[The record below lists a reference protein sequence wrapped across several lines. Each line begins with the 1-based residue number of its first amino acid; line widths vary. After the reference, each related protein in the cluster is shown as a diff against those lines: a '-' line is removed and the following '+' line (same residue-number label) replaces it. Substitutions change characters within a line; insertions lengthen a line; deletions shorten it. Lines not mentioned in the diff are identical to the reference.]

1 MARTLSTGSSG
12 PDVAGLQQSLNQ
24 RPPSS
29 FPPLRPDGIFGTK
42 TQVRLMEFQR
52 NNGLRADG
60 IAGPLTLAKLSG
72 GSQVQARGGPV
83 CGNTD
88 PGVTGASQLIAMR
101 FASELKR
108 SQSGKQG
115 FPATSALGFPSASGI
130 TGAGVGFPSLSLPTF
145 KSLDAAQANFVTN
158 VFGTSIDLS
167 RVFIS
172 NTVGP
177 TGRPFTAFIGDPT
190 GLGIG
195 LGICVMNCGNEG
207 HLESTI
213 VHEATHVWQS
223 QHASNPAKYIQN
235 CLGSQ
240 AKAVQEN
247 LAEAALAGGRIAN
260 TDFPGFFP
268 NDAYA
273 FIPGKPRFSDYAG
286 EQIAFQVEKGVAAI
300 RTHVKSIRTGAVDS
314 ENDRS
319 LATLRTQ
326 DRRVSGVVD

>member
-1 MARTLSTGSSG
+1 MARTLTAGSSG
-12 PDVAGLQQSLNQ
+12 PDVADLQQRLNK

-29 FPPLRPDGIFGTK
+29 FPPLRSDGIFGLKTK
-42 TQVRLMEFQR
+42 ARLIEFQR
-52 NNGLRADG
+52 NNGLKADG
-60 IAGPLTLAKLSG
+60 IAGPLTMAKLSG
-72 GSQVQARGGPV
+72 AKPVEARNRPP

-88 PGVTGASQLIAMR
+88 PGAAGATQLVASA
-101 FASELKR
+101 FASELR
-108 SQSGKQG
+108 RAGG
-115 FPATSALGFPSASGI
+115 GTPAFALTNASGI
-130 TGAGVGFPSLSLPTF
+130 TGPRLALFSLPTF
-145 KSLDAAQANFVTN
+145 KPLDSAQAKFVTD

-172 NTVGP
+172 NKVGP

-195 LGICVMNCGNEG
+195 LGICVMNCGGEG

-223 QHASNPAKYIQN
+223 QHASNPARYIQN

-247 LAEAALAGGRIAN
+247 LLEASLSGGRIAN

-273 FIPGKPRFSDYAG
+273 FVPGKAKFSDYAG

-300 RTHVKSIRTGAVDS
+300 RTHVKSIRAGAVDS
-314 ENDRS
+314 ENDKS

-326 DRRVSGVVD
+326 DRRAPGVVSS